1 MDISWAVRVG
11 CL

>member
-1 MDISWAVRVG
+1 MDISWAVHVA